1 MPNGNDGGRRV
12 TRAQRGKQISSPPGK
27 KEKKDKKSPKT
38 KFSKTEMNIDAF
50 VNGESPQQTIE
61 ELSMPPLEGDS
72 NSDPGP
78 IMANSGESKGAE
90 ATRSEQSSD
99 NGTTFHGFNEEDL
112 GDLGKIASLLKTLS
126 ADMKEVKEGQGKILV
141 ELNVIKQD
149 HKKMSEKLE
158 QHSKDIK
165 ALQDH
170 KTENDKAIGDIVEI
184 VENQDRWLKSHDT
197 RLQVLDATLS
207 DLVVESNVSGEGV
220 VKNFPYRRTVVA
232 LNVPYEDGE
241 NIDLK
246 AKGIIHN
253 FLQLRD
259 INIVRVTRKGLTD
272 ERLGIVKIE
281 LPSKQAVDEVI
292 KNKHK
297 LNQFEDPS
305 ISGIFIRKSL
315 PDEVR
320 QQQRNNDMIIKYLD
334 PQGLLT
340 KTKREDIVPTNQSR
354 GGYGGRGHGRGRG
367 SRGRGGRG
375 RGSPRGRGGGHA
387 RGGRRGFRSQVTV
400 DYSAWAPNANNS
412 QPSTQGNHT
421 PPSYAQVTNPMTSI
435 GNRST
440 STSPVP
446 SDGSMGNTQPTVQS
460 NTNSNSGQSS
470 TPNGAPPRSN
480 IPTQPN
486 GNTQRGPSGVTHPP
500 PEDK

>member
-12 TRAQRGKQISSPPGK
+12 TRGQSQRGKQVSGKCSPSDK
-27 KEKKDKKSPKT
+27 KEKKDKKSPKA
-38 KFSKTEMNIDAF
+38 KFSKAEMNTDAF
-50 VNGESPQQTIE
+50 VNGAEEPQQQTIE
-61 ELSMPPLEGDS
+61 ELSMPPLEGDADS
-72 NSDPGP
+72 GPGP
-78 IMANSGESKGAE
+78 VTEN
-90 ATRSEQSSD
+90 TNPFEQSSD
-99 NGTTFHGFNEEDL
+99 NDNTFNGFNEEDL
-112 GDLGKIASLLKTLS
+112 ADLGKIASMLKTLS
-126 ADMKEVKEGQGKILV
+126 ADMKEVKEGQGKILG

-149 HKKMSEKLE
+149 HKKMSEKLQ
-158 QHSKDIK
+158 QHSIDIK
-165 ALQDH
+165 ALQDY
-170 KTENDKAIGDIVEI
+170 KAENDQAIGDIVEI

-197 RLQVLDATLS
+197 RLQVLDATVS

-220 VKNFPYRRTVVA
+220 VKEFPYRRTVVA

-241 NIDLK
+241 NIDMK

-292 KNKHK
+292 KSKHK

-340 KTKREDIVPTNQSR
+340 KTKRGDIVPTNHGR
-354 GGYGGRGHGRGRG
+354 GGYSGRGHGRGRG
-367 SRGRGGRG
+367 GRGRGGRG
-375 RGSPRGRGGGHA
+375 RGSPRGRGGGHT
-387 RGGRRGFRSQVTV
+387 RGGGRGFRTQGTV
-400 DYSAWAPNANNS
+400 DYSAWAPNANN
-412 QPSTQGNHT
+412 TQRNQV
-421 PPSYAQVTNPMTSI
+421 PPSYAQVTNPVSSV
-435 GNRST
+435 GSRST
-440 STSPVP
+440 NTGPVS
-446 SDGSMGNTQPTVQS
+446 SDGSMGNTQPTVQP
-460 NTNSNSGQSS
+460 NTNPNSGQPS
-470 TPNGAPPRSN
+470 TPNGAPQRN
-480 IPTQPN
+480 KPTQPN
-486 GNTQRGPSGVTHPP
+486 GNIQQGPPGVTHPP